1 MVKTSMR
8 KIVLFSIDTSLT
20 LLAGFASLL
29 MRFGLNSKE
38 ILDYVPSVLVYTA
51 ISSVVYIL
59 NGSYSIVWAYA
70 SPRDMFI
77 LFRGTALAYLVNIVF
92 FYMYK
97 SMILPRSIGV
107 MMFLGSTVLL
117 IMSRLFWQWYTQ
129 WYTHFRKKTPSGK
142 RVLII
147 GAGDA
152 GTTLLEE
159 FERRP
164 ELGTVVA
171 FVDDSKRKIGRKIR
185 GIPVYGPVRQTMEVV
200 EKLRVE
206 EVIIAIPSA
215 TKDEMQRILNAL
227 DMRKVKVR
235 TLPGI
240 YEITDG
246 KARIGQ
252 LREVSIEDLLG
263 REQIKVNI
271 KEIGNYIVGKRV
283 LITGAGGSI
292 GSELT
297 RQIARLKP
305 ESLILLGKG
314 ENSIY
319 NIDEELTRNFP
330 DLVKYRVIGDVSDE
344 IWMKEV
350 FEKYKP
356 QIVFHAAAHKHVHLM
371 EENPYEAF
379 RVNIVGTTTIV
390 DLSCKTGVERVI
402 VISTDKAV
410 NPTSIM
416 GLSKRIAELYSLYK
430 DRNCPTRIAVV
441 RFGNVLGS
449 RGSVVPKFKKQIEEG
464 GPVTVTD
471 PRMKRFF
478 MSIPEAVSLVLQAGA
493 YSKGRD
499 LFVLD
504 MGEQISIDRLARTLI
519 TLSGFI
525 PDQDIKIVYTGMRP
539 GEKLYE
545 ELFYPYERVENTPHE
560 KVMRVLSNKR
570 FEGVEEIVVKIRY
583 FVKKGDINNALSLAR
598 ELVPEYGGD
607 FNVVD
612 SERHTRQ
619 PGKGEED
626 IERSREERG

>member
-1 MVKTSMR
+1 MVRTSLR
-8 KIVLFSIDTSLT
+8 KLALLLIDLGLT
-20 LLAGFASLL
+20 LLAGFISLF
-29 MRFGLNSKE
+29 MRFGLNSHE
-38 ILDYVPSVLVYTA
+38 VFDYLNSVLVYTLNSM
-51 ISSVVYIL
+51 IVYVL
-59 NGSYSIVWAYA
+59 NGNYSIVWAYA
-70 SPRDMFI
+70 SPRDMFT
-77 LFRGTALAYLVNIVF
+77 LFRGTALAYLVNVGF

-97 SMILPRSIGV
+97 SMILPRSVGV
-107 MMFLGSTVLL
+107 MMFLGSTVL
-117 IMSRLFWQWYTQ
+117 ITMSRLFWQWYA
-129 WYTHFRKKTPSGK
+129 HSNRRTPSEK
-142 RVLII
+142 RVVII

-152 GTTLLEE
+152 GTMLLEE

-164 ELGTVVA
+164 KLGNVVA
-171 FVDDSKRKIGRKIR
+171 FLDDSKRKIGRKIR
-185 GIPVYGPVRQTMEVV
+185 GVPVYGPIGRAMEVV
-200 EKLRVE
+200 DEFGAE

-215 TKDEMQRILNAL
+215 TKEEMQRILDSL
-227 DMRKVKVR
+227 DLRRVKVR

-246 KARIGQ
+246 KARVGQ

-263 REQIKVNI
+263 REQVSVDLD
-271 KEIGNYIVGKRV
+271 EIGSYIVGKRV

-292 GSELT
+292 GSELV

-305 ESLILLGKG
+305 DSVILLGKG

-319 NIDEELTRNFP
+319 NVDEELSRMFP
-330 DLVKYRVIGDVSDE
+330 DLVKYRVIGDVSDKT
-344 IWMKEV
+344 WMRKV
-350 FEKYKP
+350 FEKFRP

-379 RVNIVGTTTIV
+379 RVNVAGTSTIV
-390 DLSCKTGVERVI
+390 DLSCEMGVERVI

-416 GLSKRIAELYSLYK
+416 GLSKRIAELYSLSK
-430 DRNCPTRIAVV
+430 SEDCDTKIAVV

-449 RGSVVPKFKKQIEEG
+449 RGSVIPKFKKQIEQG

-471 PRMKRFF
+471 PRMRRFF

-493 YSKGRD
+493 YSRGRD

-525 PDQDIKIVYTGMRP
+525 PDQDIEIVYTGIRP

-545 ELFYPYERVENTPHE
+545 ELFYSYERVENTPHE
-560 KVMRVLSNKR
+560 KVMRVISGKR
-570 FEGVEEIVVKIRY
+570 LDGDEIERLVRRIIEHVRA
-583 FVKKGDINNALSLAR
+583 GDVRSAIEVAK

-607 FNVVD
+607 IGVVD
-612 SERHTRQ
+612 NERHTRQ
-619 PGKGEED
+619 PGKGERVSEEGEG
-626 IERSREERG
+626 ERS